1 LEPISTTAPTNIIKT
16 LMNQEQATPMLF
28 INKQREFGG
37 TSRRWQSTALILN
50 LPNQPMGRENPS
62 HAQLFLGIFRVAMSH
77 SIDQR
82 FV

>member
-16 LMNQEQATPMLF
+16 LMNQEQATPMLC
-28 INKQREFGG
+28 ILRKRELGG

-50 LPNQPMGRENPS
+50 LPNQPMGRENTS
-62 HAQLFLGIFRVAMSH
+62 YAQLFLGIFRIAMQH